1 MRSTSNILLT
11 FLLVFVL
18 LGCVFFIISLS
29 MNINEQQ
36 YEIEELVK
44 QVETKK
50 EKVEELKYQIERASD
65 PDDIEFKIEIARE
78 KLNYHLPNEI
88 IFYNGRSE

>member
-11 FLLVFVL
+11 FLLVVIL
-18 LGCVFFIISLS
+18 IGCIFLMIPLS
-29 MNINEQQ
+29 MSINEQQ
-36 YEIEELVK
+36 YTIEELYK
-44 QVETKK
+44 QLETKI
-50 EKVEELKYQIERASD
+50 ERVEELKYKIERAKD
-65 PDDIEFKIEIARE
+65 PEDVEFIMETARE

>member
-11 FLLVFVL
+11 FLLVVLL
-18 LGCVFFIISLS
+18 LGCICLIIPLS

-36 YEIEELVK
+36 IQIEKLQKE
-44 QVETKK
+44 VEARK
-50 EKVEELKYQIERASD
+50 EVVEELKYKIERSKD
-65 PDDIEFKIEIARE
+65 PDDIEFKIDAARE

-88 IFYNGRSE
+88 IFYNGR

>member
-11 FLLVFVL
+11 FLLAFVL
-18 LGCVFFIISLS
+18 LGCVFFIIPLS

-36 YEIEELVK
+36 YTIEELSK
-44 QVETKK
+44 QVEAQR
-50 EKVEELKYQIERASD
+50 EKVEELKYKIERASN
-65 PDDIEFKIEIARE
+65 PEDIEFKIETARE